1 MPFSRDPATPGR
13 GLSRTFL
20 RPNRA
25 AANAPVGATRSR
37 LAGAAPR
44 RGEIGAVMIEFAFAL
59 MFIFLIFTAYIKISE
74 IFLAHSRLRYAAFVA
89 SRTHAVHGSAQDA
102 ADRIDKDFTLKTSD
116 SEVSMEK
123 TVKLPKA
130 VGTLFG
136 EGESFKIGHAVK
148 TFSEPS
154 QSGDNKAK

>member
-1 MPFSRDPATPGR
+1 MMRVRAD
-13 GLSRTFL
+13 RT
-20 RPNRA
+20 A
-25 AANAPVGATRSR
+25 AAPSGVGPGVARPRS
-37 LAGAAPR
+37 AGAAFR
-44 RGEIGAVMIEFAFAL
+44 RSELGAVMIEFAFAL
-59 MFIFLIFTAYIKISE
+59 MFIFLLFTAFVKITE
-74 IFLAHSRLRYAAFVA
+74 IFLAHSRLRYATFVA

-102 ADRIDKDFTLKTSD
+102 ADRIDEDFTLKTSD
-116 SEVSMEK
+116 SEVSLKK

-136 EGESFKIGHAVK
+136 TGESFEIGHAVK